1 MEKFEIDLEFFDLAK
16 ILSEQAENGVN
27 DDYEMVKTK
36 FAEEIWNAKLDSL
49 SELKAKLEN
58 TQRELEEKQK
68 QSTKTK
74 NKKKLAAIKKD
85 IQTIQESIT
94 AIKAKINLAEEDIK
108 NTNLGLKANG
118 KDVKYSINIRINRDD
133 VFEYYEI
140 IKKIYSLIH
149 EIEDK
154 TVVNIEIY
162 EALREQTTSAPA
174 NYTYTID
181 QFNSLVELYDHM
193 NGYMSVEAREHGE
206 ILFTDDVSEAKLS
219 LGDVYFINKRIDSI
233 VDFIKQKQF
242 TPYEAMLYI
251 HNYLTSL
258 EYTDSEGYFTQM
270 ITGPL
275 LGQEI
280 VCAGYASLTK
290 AIIDRLDMPG
300 LKCEIQGFNTIK
312 ADKSNYGNYTHA
324 VSLIHIKDEKYNIDG
339 SYYDDASSD
348 HVEYDDPFDKGSE
361 ESKEYKFLI
370 EDVNEGRFTFFMY
383 PLCDAWLLTD
393 DGRRNYMVEDD
404 AISRYGQIIYID
416 TKKEKF
422 KRDLEHIEYLEKVLE
437 DLSLIKQVLR
447 DKNKP
452 ISLQTLITG
461 MYNVIQAD
469 PTIKDEYT
477 GETDADIIYS
487 MIMPSID
494 KASYSYTYQAQ
505 NCLVRACKQ
514 YGYYDAVDIDEDLQE
529 INGKVYEMIKNIVSS
544 FENNNT
550 DNSNRSK

>member
-1 MEKFEIDLEFFDLAK
+1 
-16 ILSEQAENGVN
+16 
-27 DDYEMVKTK
+27 
-36 FAEEIWNAKLDSL
+36 
-49 SELKAKLEN
+49 
-58 TQRELEEKQK
+58 
-68 QSTKTK
+68 
-74 NKKKLAAIKKD
+74 
-85 IQTIQESIT
+85 
-94 AIKAKINLAEEDIK
+94 
-108 NTNLGLKANG
+108 
-118 KDVKYSINIRINRDD
+118 
-133 VFEYYEI
+133 
-140 IKKIYSLIH
+140 
-149 EIEDK
+149 
-154 TVVNIEIY
+154 
-162 EALREQTTSAPA
+162 
-174 NYTYTID
+174 
-181 QFNSLVELYDHM
+181 
-193 NGYMSVEAREHGE
+193 
-206 ILFTDDVSEAKLS
+206 
-219 LGDVYFINKRIDSI
+219 
-233 VDFIKQKQF
+233 
-242 TPYEAMLYI
+242 
-251 HNYLTSL
+251 
-258 EYTDSEGYFTQM
+258 
-270 ITGPL
+270 
-275 LGQEI
+275 
-280 VCAGYASLTK
+280 
-290 AIIDRLDMPG
+290 
-300 LKCEIQGFNTIK
+300 
-312 ADKSNYGNYTHA
+312 
-324 VSLIHIKDEKYNIDG
+324 
-339 SYYDDASSD
+339 
-348 HVEYDDPFDKGSE
+348 
-361 ESKEYKFLI
+361 
-370 EDVNEGRFTFFMY
+370 MY